1 MGFSP
6 YKLAIADST
15 RYNCFMSKKKS
26 NTPRIKHTSIRD
38 KLNLRLVVKTT
49 WSEHGEPH
57 QDYQL
62 LQPKPSSSELAELQ
76 ARARLNNTSLKQ
88 ELMEYI
94 RQNITQSLHTE
105 RREHSFTVEVFDADN
120 LPPDAIPDGTTFPLP
135 EP

>member
-1 MGFSP
+1 
-6 YKLAIADST
+6 
-15 RYNCFMSKKKS
+15 MSKKKS
-26 NTPRIKHTSIRD
+26 NKPRIKHTSIRD

-49 WSEHGEPH
+49 WSEHGEPR

-76 ARARLNNTSLKQ
+76 ARARLNNTSLKH

-94 RQNITQSLHTE
+94 REYITQSLRTE
-105 RREHSFTVEVFDADN
+105 HRDHAFTVEVFDADN

>member
-1 MGFSP
+1 
-6 YKLAIADST
+6 
-15 RYNCFMSKKKS
+15 MSKKQS
-26 NTPRIKHTSIRD
+26 NQLRIKHTSIRD

-49 WSEHGEPH
+49 WSEHGEPR

-94 RQNITQSLHTE
+94 RQYITQSLRAEH
-105 RREHSFTVEVFDADN
+105 REHVFTIEVFDADN
-120 LPPDAIPDGTTFPLP
+120 LPPDAISDGTTFPLP